1 LGCFR
6 LLEDDAEGKMGNR
19 VSAGSTLIYGGGTG
33 VQPVLREGL
42 EVRHELH
49 CAVEK
54 TIRANS
60 WLKVK
65 DGIST

>member
-1 LGCFR
+1 
-6 LLEDDAEGKMGNR
+6 MGNR